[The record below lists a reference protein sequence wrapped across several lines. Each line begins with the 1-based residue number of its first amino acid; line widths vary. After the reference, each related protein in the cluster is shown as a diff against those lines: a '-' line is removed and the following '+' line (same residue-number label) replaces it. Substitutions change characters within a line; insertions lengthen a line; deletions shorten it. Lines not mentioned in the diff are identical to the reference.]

1 MRHTIKRTTTG
12 YEYRRFKISSR
23 NVTKHKKLWLATDED
38 GVQLPETET
47 LWELRIAIDTYRHI
61 NNEK

>member
-1 MRHTIKRTTTG
+1 MRHTIKKTATG

-38 GVQLPETET
+38 GIQLPETGT

>member
-1 MRHTIKRTTTG
+1 M
-12 YEYRRFKISSR
+12 
-23 NVTKHKKLWLATDED
+23 DED